1 MAAQGQEE
9 SSRKE
14 LSFLAH
20 LAELRQ
26 RLLRCVLCVLLLF
39 LPLSLLSRDLYTLF
53 ALPLMERLGN
63 EANMIATSVASPFI
77 TPLKL
82 ALFLAL
88 FLAIPYLFYQLWA
101 FVAPGLYRREKRLVL
116 PLLISSSLLF
126 YLGSAFTYFLVLPV
140 LFNFLLA
147 MTPEGIVVMTDMNLY
162 LGFCLKMFFAF
173 GIAFETPLAVLLCV
187 RTGICSADTLAEKR
201 ALIIVSAFV
210 VGMLLTPPD
219 IVSQFMLAL
228 PVWLLFEGGLLLAR
242 KFPAPAPD
250 PDPDTEDA
258 EPRIHTA
265 D

>member
-173 GIAFETPLAVLLCV
+173 DFPHPTAGAVHPDEC
-187 RTGICSADTLAEKR
+187 RTR
-201 ALIIVSAFV
+201 
-210 VGMLLTPPD
+210 
-219 IVSQFMLAL
+219 
-228 PVWLLFEGGLLLAR
+228 
-242 KFPAPAPD
+242 
-250 PDPDTEDA
+250 
-258 EPRIHTA
+258 
-265 D
+265 